1 MDKLKPCCEEC
12 VNYNTLV
19 IGINYIQL
27 RDFCVEHQCH
37 VNPKSNACKDFYLLK
52 KRNRRAGNE

>member
-12 VNYNTLV
+12 VNYEPLT

-37 VNPKSNACKDFYLLK
+37 VNPKSNACKDFLSAK
-52 KRNRRAGNE
+52 EKEQEG